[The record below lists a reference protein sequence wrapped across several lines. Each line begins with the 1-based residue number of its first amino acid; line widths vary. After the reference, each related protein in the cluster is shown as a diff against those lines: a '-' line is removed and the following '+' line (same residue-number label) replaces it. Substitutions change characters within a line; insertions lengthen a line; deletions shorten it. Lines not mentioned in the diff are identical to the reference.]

1 MKKQEAI
8 CFSFYSIHEQCK
20 VVLCKKFIYSVDF
33 MRKAK
38 KLLTFDDK
46 KSIFYITLTY
56 IMPKYGWQVS
66 TQHRKCWTISKEI
79 KNKLSALKLGGLFSL
94 LWYETKQS

>member
-1 MKKQEAI
+1 
-8 CFSFYSIHEQCK
+8 
-20 VVLCKKFIYSVDF
+20 
-33 MRKAK
+33 MRESK

-46 KSIFYITLTY
+46 KSIFNTTLTY

-66 TQHRKCWTISKEI
+66 TQYRKYWTISKEI
-79 KNKLSALKLGGLFSL
+79 KNELSYLEFGGLFSL